1 MEEKRLVSIFKNL
14 AVFILLLDI
23 ILIAISFFLRIK
35 KGYSDELKDN
45 ILNYIKLHNLRE
57 FHYNFH
63 KIFWCSTIES
73 PSFLSC
79 SSRFTENFLILCIY
93 LIYLGISIIGFIFY
107 LIFLCKKHICL
118 LITSIIFYLGVIPT
132 LNLIKGI
139 GFNYYD
145 YYKLREYD
153 LNDFGELNN
162 DIEKMNNSLL
172 RRMLIIKI
180 ASIILC
186 ISPFYYIISLFVFVI
201 FKCLK
206 KRSEHEEE
214 NRINSNL
221 DNDKNENY
229 LNEILLNENNY

>member
-57 FHYNFH
+57 YHYNFH

-93 LIYLGISIIGFIFY
+93 LIYIGISLIGFIFY
-107 LIFLCKKHICL
+107 LVYLCKKHICL
-118 LITSIIFYLGVIPT
+118 LFTSILFYLGVIP
-132 LNLIKGI
+132 LLKLIIGI
-139 GFNYYD
+139 AFAYYN
-145 YYKLREYD
+145 YYKLLEYD

-162 DIEKMNNSLL
+162 DIKKMNNSHLK
-172 RRMLIIKI
+172 RVLIIKI
-180 ASIILC
+180 ISVILC
-186 ISPFYYIISLFVFVI
+186 ISPLYYIISLFVFII

-206 KRSEHEEE
+206 KRSNFEEV
-214 NRINSNL
+214 NKINSNE
-221 DNDKNENY
+221 DNATTIQIAKN
-229 LNEILLNENNY
+229 